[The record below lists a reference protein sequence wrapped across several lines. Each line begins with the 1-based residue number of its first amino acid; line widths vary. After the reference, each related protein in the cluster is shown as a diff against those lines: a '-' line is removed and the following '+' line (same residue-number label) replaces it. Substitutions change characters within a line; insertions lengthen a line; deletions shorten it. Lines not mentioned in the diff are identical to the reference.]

1 LRPSNPS
8 LLAASRLLFDRRD
21 VLVADWMKRLG
32 DKASGTATI
41 PAKLMQRDLR
51 LMVDLMAEMAG
62 PMRREGGELWTK
74 ACEHYGRTAAARGLA
89 AGEVAEEL
97 SALRELLTRDLAASV
112 AALRAR
118 RALAVLLHLNRVI
131 DRGIA
136 IAVAGYTDALVATLF
151 MQDGVPSAGNDLD
164 TADIEKQLGVLE
176 QELTLLTATPPSGE
190 M

>member
-1 LRPSNPS
+1 MRPSNP
-8 LLAASRLLFDRRD
+8 AFITASRLLFDRRD
-21 VLVADWMKRLG
+21 GLVADWTRRLG
-32 DKASGTATI
+32 EKASGTATI
-41 PAKLMQRDLR
+41 PAALMQRDLR
-51 LMVDLMAEMAG
+51 LMVDLMAEMTG
-62 PMRREGGELWTK
+62 PMRREGGELWAR

-118 RALAVLLHLNRVI
+118 QALAVLLHLNRVI
-131 DRGIA
+131 DRGITV
-136 IAVAGYTDALVATLF
+136 AVAGYTDALVATLF
-151 MQDGVPSAGNDLD
+151 AADGVPSPGNDLD

-176 QELTLLTATPPSGE
+176 QELMALTIAPPTEE

>member
-1 LRPSNPS
+1 MRASNPA
-8 LLAASRLLFDRRD
+8 LIAASRLLFDRRD
-21 VLVADWMKRLG
+21 LLVADWIRRLG

-41 PAKLMQRDLR
+41 PAALMRRDLR

-62 PMRREGGELWTK
+62 PMRREGGELWAR

-89 AGEVAEEL
+89 AGEVIEEL

-118 RALAVLLHLNRVI
+118 QALAVLLHLNRVI

-136 IAVAGYTDALVATLF
+136 VAVAGYTDALVATLF

-164 TADIEKQLGVLE
+164 TADIEKQLTVLE
-176 QELTLLTATPPSGE
+176 QDLAALTAAPPSGE
-190 M
+190 I